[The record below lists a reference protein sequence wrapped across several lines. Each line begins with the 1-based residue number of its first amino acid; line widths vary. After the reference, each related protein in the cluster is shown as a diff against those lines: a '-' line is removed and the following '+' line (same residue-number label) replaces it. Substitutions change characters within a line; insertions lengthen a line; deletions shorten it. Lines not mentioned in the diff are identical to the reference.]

1 MATIKYK
8 ATPIEISK
16 IWWEKAT
23 DYFKEQVK
31 EKLDSDEFKN
41 IFKEIVREYLK
52 KEKQEK
58 INIDKINKKPYSF
71 KDDFEDI
78 FLS

>member
-1 MATIKYK
+1 M
-8 ATPIEISK
+8 EMSR

-23 DYFKEQVK
+23 EYFKRQVK

-41 IFKEIVREYLK
+41 IFKEIVKENLK
-52 KEKQEK
+52 KEK
-58 INIDKINKKPYSF
+58 INIEKNNKKPYSF
-71 KDDFEDI
+71 KDDFENI